1 MISFAM
7 SRSLVQRI
15 SQNRWQCW
23 SLSFPIPS
31 AQSFYIDTLA
41 LNSNVHI
48 INLIFH
54 VSDWAVNIQRD
65 SIASYIGHPTMLN
78 YFATAMNE
86 SPARM
91 RHNLL
96 MRMISPCG
104 PPPPSEEDSDSE

>member
-1 MISFAM
+1 MAHATKD
-7 SRSLVQRI
+7 SLH
-15 SQNRWQCW
+15 SQMAH
-23 SLSFPIPS
+23 L
-31 AQSFYIDTLA
+31 QSKYVGTGHTDTTKY
-41 LNSNVHI
+41 
-48 INLIFH
+48 
-54 VSDWAVNIQRD
+54 DWAVNIQRD
-65 SIASYIGHPTMLN
+65 SIASYIGHPSMLN